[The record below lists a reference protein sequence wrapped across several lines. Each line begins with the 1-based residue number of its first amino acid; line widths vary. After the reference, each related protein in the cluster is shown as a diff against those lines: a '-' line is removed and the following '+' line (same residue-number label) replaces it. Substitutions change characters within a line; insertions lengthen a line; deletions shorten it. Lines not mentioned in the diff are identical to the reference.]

1 MFNWVAGLIVLLII
15 AAFFWPDGSLS
26 PNETINPFD
35 AEPSKTTLDK
45 PKIDR
50 TSSFS
55 KESDS
60 IRVQAFRDADIL
72 DQKIETLLNEAQ
84 TLVNKQFYT
93 LPKERNAIL
102 VYQEI
107 LALSPNNSDA
117 TQGIDLISDKL
128 LDIGKRALGNNK
140 LATAN
145 RTLQKLID
153 IDGESSQTILL
164 TSEISIWHETKKQL
178 DLIKQ
183 ATDAFALQNY
193 IAPATKNALYYYEQA
208 LRLNKSDKTAIAGIE
223 KIKRVYL
230 QRAEAA
236 LAQGDYSDAST
247 NVEILIEIDPQYAP
261 IFDLQNSISP
271 VS

>member
-1 MFNWVAGLIVLLII
+1 M
-15 AAFFWPDGSLS
+15 
-26 PNETINPFD
+26 E
-35 AEPSKTTLDK
+35 
-45 PKIDR
+45 
-50 TSSFS
+50 
-55 KESDS
+55 
-60 IRVQAFRDADIL
+60 
-72 DQKIETLLNEAQ
+72 
-84 TLVNKQFYT
+84 KQFYT

-164 TSEISIWHETKKQL
+164 TSEISIWHETKKQR

-183 ATDAFALQNY
+183 ATDAFAQQNY

-208 LRLNKSDKTAIAGIE
+208 LQLNRSDKAAIAGIE
-223 KIKRVYL
+223 KSKRVYL

-261 IFDLQNSISP
+261 IFDLQNSISQAKQINDQIKNEN
-271 VS
+271 